1 LGTLIVE
8 LSAVI
13 SLVTYYTERYWLCF
27 ICSALWGISETFFQ
41 SNTGALISL
50 EYKGKLEG
58 KLYYYS
64 AYSVFRI
71 FFAIGVTSTLLIN
84 VILSKTDAP
93 GEIFILLVLVF
104 QMINNMAAQ
113 SLETR
118 PRYDDLEK
126 QSLIEDKG

>member
-1 LGTLIVE
+1 MNRLGDRFNKYRLASLGTLIVE

-71 FFAIGVTSTLLIN
+71 FFAIGVT
-84 VILSKTDAP
+84 KTSHHRTH
-93 GEIFILLVLVF
+93 GGSVLRHMF
-104 QMINNMAAQ
+104 RAAQ
-113 SLETR
+113 KYRRVLDRET
-118 PRYDDLEK
+118 
-126 QSLIEDKG
+126 QA